1 MTLIERFE
9 SERYSLSTASPVAV
23 LRELME
29 ARGMKLAG
37 LAMLIG
43 SKGVASEIL
52 NGKRGLSKT
61 NIKRLAEYFR
71 VSPGVFL

>member
-1 MTLIERFE
+1 VTRFE
-9 SERYSLSTASPVAV
+9 AQRYSLSAASPVEV

-37 LAMLIG
+37 LATLTG

-61 NIKRLAEYFR
+61 SIKRFAE
-71 VSPGVFL
+71 

>member
-1 MTLIERFE
+1 VTRFE
-9 SERYSLSTASPVAV
+9 AQRYSLSAASPVEV

-37 LAMLIG
+37 LATLAG
-43 SKGVASEIL
+43 SKGVPSEIL

-61 NIKRLAEYFR
+61 NIKRFAE
-71 VSPGVFL
+71 